1 MENNLLDS
9 ELNVQF
15 SFSMSSQRKYQKSGL
30 HIAAHNG
37 QVEVIRVLI
46 QAGADVNKEDDVRK
60 TVLDSLK
67 VESNFSKLVQVHNYF
82 TKG

>member
-15 SFSMSSQRKYQKSGL
+15 SFSMSSQNKHQVSGL
-30 HIAAHNG
+30 HIAAYNG

-46 QAGADVNKEDDVRK
+46 QAGADVNKKDGVRK
-60 TVLDSLK
+60 TALDSLT
-67 VESNFSKLVQVHNYF
+67 V
-82 TKG
+82 